1 MWFEVCDCGV
11 SVCRHPHAP
20 ALGRIQQ
27 PHLLACRCSLFS
39 FVLAGCH
46 RLKNLTALVSVLSY
60 TPYTR
65 PASRFGRIFPLPLM
79 RATASQPPRRCDSL
93 CSSARRR
100 STSCRLQELFCVS
113 ANAPGFRSER
123 GSTAVGGRLLLPF
136 TRICSRTSP
145 SERPDFRLS
154 RNAAMAVGHLASLS
168 CRSAPLSVDF
178 GIGFILSNRPSLI
191 CFALFSSR
199 SHTQHCSRV

>member
-65 PASRFGRIFPLPLM
+65 PASRFGRIFPQPLM

-145 SERPDFRLS
+145 SERPDFRLRS
-154 RNAAMAVGHLASLS
+154 LVMRRWRWVTWLHSAVARRLSVSTSASASS
-168 CRSAPLSVDF
+168 CR
-178 GIGFILSNRPSLI
+178 IGLL
-191 CFALFSSR
+191 
-199 SHTQHCSRV
+199 